1 MHIKKEEKK
10 SLKLPL
16 MEYNHWHFCE
26 QQSVTCSMFSSLSTA
41 PASPQLLP
49 GPPGLPI
56 QHFTLNSLIMSV
68 VFSYMHSCQHKS
80 ETILYILTIWNMLF
94 HLRTHIVYLSMSL
107 NSFLQHLKMC
117 HNLKLLFQDQTS
129 WVLFCFIL
137 LLFQTMLQ

>member
-1 MHIKKEEKK
+1 M
-10 SLKLPL
+10 LLL
-16 MEYNHWHFCE
+16 MECNHWHFCE
-26 QQSVTCSMFSSLSTA
+26 QQSVTCSMFSTSSTA
-41 PASPQLLP
+41 PVSPQLLP

-56 QHFTLNSLIMSV
+56 QHFTLNSLIMSA
-68 VFSYMHSCQHKS
+68 VFSYMYSYQHKS

-129 WVLFCFIL
+129 PVLFCFIL